1 MAGGNP
7 GHIFKPNAALKGEKT
22 GVGKLESGL
31 AALKGVA
38 ILLATTDNQN
48 SSEQPTFVQETS
60 RRGDSP

>member
-1 MAGGNP
+1 MS
-7 GHIFKPNAALKGEKT
+7 ALKGEKT

>member
-1 MAGGNP
+1 MS
-7 GHIFKPNAALKGEKT
+7 ALKGEKT

-31 AALKGVA
+31 AALKSVA

-48 SSEQPTFVQETS
+48 SSGQPTFVQETS